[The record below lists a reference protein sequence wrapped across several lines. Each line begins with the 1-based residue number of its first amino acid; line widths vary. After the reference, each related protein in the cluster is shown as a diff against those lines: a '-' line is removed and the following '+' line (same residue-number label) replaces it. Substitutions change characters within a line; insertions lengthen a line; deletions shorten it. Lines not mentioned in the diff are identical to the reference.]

1 MPYVGAPRPPTTLR
15 VLPTTKTPSACTLPS
30 PRAAPGTL
38 SRRRTSE
45 AGTVRVDGSPLRVV
59 LPAGRTT
66 TSPTDAPNSLL
77 NPSLSAAEKTREPT
91 TKATP
96 SAIANVL
103 ISRRTL
109 RASRLF
115 QTARSTSVRRLGG
128 GHPRHDLLAL
138 RVAQLV
144 DDAAVGEEDD
154 PVGVRRRDR
163 VVGHHHHRL
172 GVVVDAAPQELED
185 LRAGAAVEVAGR
197 LVGEHDLGSA
207 HQGPGHGDPL
217 LLTAR
222 QLVRPV

>member
-1 MPYVGAPRPPTTLR
+1 MPYVGAPRPPTTLWS
-15 VLPTTKTPSACTLPS
+15 LLTTKTPSACTFPS
-30 PRAAPGTL
+30 TRAAPGTL
-38 SRRRTSE
+38 SSCVTSE
-45 AGTVRVDGSPLRVV
+45 AGTVRVDGSPFSVV

-66 TSPTDAPNSLL
+66 TSPTEDPKSRLK
-77 NPSLSAAEKTREPT
+77 PSLSAAEKTREPT

-144 DDAAVGEEDD
+144 DDPAVREEDHA
-154 PVGVRRRDR
+154 VGVRRRDR
-163 VVGHHHHRL
+163 VVG
-172 GVVVDAAPQELED
+172 
-185 LRAGAAVEVAGR
+185 
-197 LVGEHDLGSA
+197 
-207 HQGPGHGDPL
+207 
-217 LLTAR
+217 
-222 QLVRPV
+222 